1 MATKIAVKAAK
12 NICILAI
19 KQGISLDDYKQIIA
33 RFEGAE
39 FTLIAPNFDFANLPE
54 NARPE
59 LWTDGAR
66 SGFLKVLTISRRM
79 SWSSFD
85 LVINWEQ
92 GGIEN
97 ALCFML
103 LPKPRII
110 TKQVIL
116 YEIGV

>member
-1 MATKIAVKAAK
+1 MATDEQVK
-12 NICILAI
+12 NLCVLAI
-19 KQGISLDDYKQIIA
+19 GKGISAAEYAAIA
-33 RFEGAE
+33 SHYSEAE
-39 FTLIAPNFDFANLPE
+39 ITLIAPKFEGDDLG
-54 NARPE
+54 RMD

-92 GGIEN
+92 GGLEN

-103 LPKPRII
+103 LPKPKII
-110 TKQVIL
+110 TKAVFL
-116 YEIGV
+116 AENT

>member
-1 MATKIAVKAAK
+1 MATDELMK
-12 NICILAI
+12 NICILATKNSI
-19 KQGISLDDYKQIIA
+19 TQAEYMSIA
-33 RFEGAE
+33 KHYSQAK
-39 FTLIAPNFDFANLPE
+39 FTLIAPKFDSDDLG
-54 NARPE
+54 RLD

-92 GGIEN
+92 GGLEN

-103 LPKPRII
+103 LPKPKII
-110 TKQVIL
+110 TKAVFL
-116 YEIGV
+116 ADNT

>member
-1 MATKIAVKAAK
+1 MARDKLVIGKNAT
-12 NICILAI
+12 NICILATKNSI
-19 KQGISLDDYKQIIA
+19 TA
-33 RFEGAE
+33 AE
-39 FTLIAPNFDFANLPE
+39 YRQLRAHYINAKFTLIAPEFKGEKDEKLD
-54 NARPE
+54 

-92 GGIEN
+92 GGLEN

-103 LPKPRII
+103 LPKPKII
-110 TKQVIL
+110 TKQGFLV
-116 YEIGV
+116 ENT

>member
-1 MATKIAVKAAK
+1 MVIDKHLK
-12 NICILAI
+12 NICILATKNSI
-19 KQGISLDDYKQIIA
+19 TQAEYASLTAYFNEAQ
-33 RFEGAE
+33 
-39 FTLIAPNFDFANLPE
+39 FTLIAPKFDGDAADKLD
-54 NARPE
+54 

-92 GGIEN
+92 GGLEN

-103 LPKPRII
+103 LPKPKII
-110 TKQVIL
+110 TKQQFL
-116 YEIGV
+116 AENT

>member
-1 MATKIAVKAAK
+1 MARDQKLNTYK
-12 NICILAI
+12 NICVLATKNSI
-19 KQGISLDDYKQIIA
+19 TQAEYSSLTSYFSKA
-33 RFEGAE
+33 H
-39 FTLIAPNFDFANLPE
+39 FTLIAPKFGGDDLG
-54 NARPE
+54 RLD

-92 GGIEN
+92 GGLEN

-103 LPKPRII
+103 LPKPKII
-110 TKQVIL
+110 IKQQFL
-116 YEIGV
+116 AENT